1 MYLDSSRNIVARNAH
16 LLYESSNNCY
26 LEFKRFNTNRKIL
39 SQGMFMWNMKTLALT
54 VEKLLTVKLHVF
66 KK

>member
-26 LEFKRFNTNRKIL
+26 LEVKRFNTNRKDLITRNAHIKYENP
-39 SQGMFMWNMKTLALT
+39 SIYCCKVINS
-54 VEKLLTVKLHVF
+54 
-66 KK
+66 